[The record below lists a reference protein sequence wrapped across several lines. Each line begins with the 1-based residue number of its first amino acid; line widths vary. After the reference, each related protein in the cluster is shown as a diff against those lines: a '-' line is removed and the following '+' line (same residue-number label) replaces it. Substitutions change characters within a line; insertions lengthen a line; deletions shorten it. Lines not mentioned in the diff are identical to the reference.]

1 MLLLKV
7 LLVNYQTVKNTV
19 TILQNGSEAFKF
31 FHSGYK
37 ESATDEKVP
46 FLPGL
51 VSTTANLFHNAVLL
65 YGLILKTCKAEV
77 V

>member
-7 LLVNYQTVKNTV
+7 LLVNYQTVKNTD
-19 TILQNGSEAFKF
+19 TILQNGSKAFIF

-46 FLPGL
+46 FIPGL
-51 VSTTANLFHNAVLL
+51 VSTNNLFRNAVLL
-65 YGLILKTCKAEV
+65 YGLILKTCKAEIV
-77 V
+77 